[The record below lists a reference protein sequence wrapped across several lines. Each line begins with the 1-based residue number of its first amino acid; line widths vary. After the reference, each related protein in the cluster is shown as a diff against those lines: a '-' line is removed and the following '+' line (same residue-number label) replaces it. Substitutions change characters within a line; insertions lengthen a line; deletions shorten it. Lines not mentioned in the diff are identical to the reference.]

1 MLCVLVELSRRR
13 AGSTRGGYCEP
24 ASFVPQRREFMM
36 NKAAQPR
43 GVQQKQPQPQP
54 IRELDAKEL
63 RQVAGGTMDE
73 QLLKPK

>member
-1 MLCVLVELSRRR
+1 
-13 AGSTRGGYCEP
+13 
-24 ASFVPQRREFMM
+24 MM